1 MESHTPILVGRY
13 ELHAE
18 LAHGGMAV
26 VHFGRLRGDAG
37 FARAIVIKRLHRQ
50 YVGDP
55 DFTALLLDE
64 ARLASR
70 LQHPNVVAPR
80 DLLTCHGEVFVIMEY
95 VHGLTIACLVREARA
110 RGEMVPV
117 PVVIRV
123 VSDVLAGL
131 HVAHEA
137 RDGRGRPLSL
147 VHRDVSPQNVMVGA
161 DGMARV
167 LDFGI
172 AHAAFRSQT
181 TREGHLRA
189 KLAYA
194 APEHILDQG
203 VDRRADVYSS
213 AIVCWELLTLERLFS
228 ASNESALLARVLE
241 PEPQPAAKFR
251 PQIPPELDHVLLAAL
266 SKDPAARPA
275 SAEEF
280 ALALERVAPP
290 ATHRDVAR
298 WVASLGAEQLDRLAA
313 RLAEVEAGGPVQETT
328 TAFVLP
334 STETRT
340 SERSLAGLEA
350 IRTADPAQAPNLRRR
365 WKGVHVAFA
374 MGLALAAL
382 VVAPTLVGRP
392 RGPRALA
399 SPLAASD
406 PPPRAAAESP
416 LPAARDAPLPD
427 TVPASQP
434 SPTATQTS
442 AAPPPLPKAEKKPA
456 VVGPAARSLPRLSPK
471 PAIDDCS
478 QLTEVDADGIHRV
491 KRQCLR

>member
-1 MESHTPILVGRY
+1 
-13 ELHAE
+13 
-18 LAHGGMAV
+18 MAV

-37 FARAIVIKRLHRQ
+37 FARAVAIKRLHRQ

-80 DLLTCHGEVFVIMEY
+80 DLITCHGEVFVVMEY
-95 VHGLTIACLVREARA
+95 VHGLTLAALVREARA
-110 RGEMVPV
+110 RGEMVPI
-117 PVVIRV
+117 PIVVRV

-131 HVAHEA
+131 HAAHEA
-137 RDGRGRPLSL
+137 RDGQGRPLSL

-161 DGMARV
+161 DGLARV

-194 APEHILDQG
+194 APEHILDHG
-203 VDRRADVYSS
+203 VDRRADVYSA

-228 ASNESALLARVLE
+228 ASNDSALLARVLE
-241 PEPQPAAKFR
+241 PEPQPATKFR
-251 PQIPPELDHVLLAAL
+251 PQIPPELDHLLAAAL

-290 ATHRDVAR
+290 STHRDVAR
-298 WVASLGAEQLDRLAA
+298 WVASLGGEALERLAA
-313 RLAEVEAGGPVQETT
+313 RLAEVEAGGPVQETP
-328 TAFVLP
+328 TAFVHP

-350 IRTADPAQAPNLRRR
+350 IQTAGLTQVPNLRRR
-365 WKGVHVAFA
+365 WRRVPLAVAI
-374 MGLALAAL
+374 GLVLAAL

-392 RGPRALA
+392 WGPRAFA
-399 SPLAASD
+399 SPLAAAD
-406 PPPRAAAESP
+406 PRAP
-416 LPAARDAPLPD
+416 GPKPPWPADVPVPVPDA
-427 TVPASQP
+427 VAASQ
-434 SPTATQTS
+434 SSATAVQTPV
-442 AAPPPLPKAEKKPA
+442 APPPLPKTKHPP
-456 VVGPAARSLPRLSPK
+456 VVVPAARSAPRLSPK
-471 PAIDDCS
+471 PAAADCS
-478 QLTEVDADGIHRV
+478 QLIEVDADGIRRV